1 MKKRLGKLLGAFLC
15 LSMILGLMPSQA
27 LQVLAVEEP
36 APNYLTFTAE
46 EAGSTLTFTWN
57 TEESVEISKDSG
69 KNWSTYTKG
78 TKITL
83 AKVGDSVQ
91 FRGQLTKLNI
101 SVYINPAFTMTGKIA
116 ASGSVTSIKD
126 GNGGNPDTVASG
138 LAGMF
143 MNCASLTKAPELP
156 SKSVANNGYLYMF
169 ENCTGL
175 VAAPDLPATTLG
187 YDAYNSMFYGCSNM
201 KTGPSILPATTLNTA
216 CYAYMF
222 QDCTSLTKAPELPA
236 MILTQECYRSMFRGC
251 TSLQQIPNLPA
262 TKLALDCYTSMFQ
275 GCKNLSMTSTKDSS
289 HTLAW
294 TLPNA
299 TLPSTSSWGS
309 DWNIDMFKDC
319 TNVKIGTPQLNK
331 TYYQLCRHSYDEN
344 GKCTYCGKTKPKTYS
359 VTIIAGEGLTRD
371 PYRGAEQQMVQDKI
385 EDVYYTADEDHY
397 IQDDYPTI
405 TKNGITVA
413 RYVLE
418 GWGPVVIVSGRPT
431 ADTVI
436 TLPEASACNVPPSP
450 EPKPNPEKP
459 VMKDGDNG
467 QHIIG
472 KTETLT
478 FRSSAPLDQFVA
490 VFVDD
495 IMVDSSNYELESGS
509 TIVRLKQAF
518 LDTLSK
524 GSHTIAIQS
533 TGGTATANFMVAEA
547 SGSGSGNGGE
557 NGGTTGTGTGSGTG
571 STTSAP
577 AEGNTNVQPAGGT
590 QTAQNTSGVT
600 TTMNVT
606 SPETGDAS
614 LVSCIV
620 LAIIIVGGFG
630 LMIVELCRAHR
641 MKKNIQS

>member
-15 LSMILGLMPSQA
+15 LSMILGLMPAQA

-46 EAGSTLTFTWN
+46 EANSTISLKWYSGENVQYSTDRGSTWIDYDEGTVLTLVNERDTVSF
-57 TEESVEISKDSG
+57 KG
-69 KNWSTYTKG
+69 KNVA
-78 TKITL
+78 I
-83 AKVGDSVQ
+83 
-91 FRGQLTKLNI
+91 N
-101 SVYINPAFTMTGKIA
+101 NPAGYDNGPGFTMTGKIG
-116 ASGSVTSIKD
+116 ASGSVTSLLD
-126 GNGGNPDTVASG
+126 ENGGDPYVKVPVRG
-138 LAGMF
+138 LGGLF
-143 MNCASLTKAPELP
+143 KGCASLTSAPELP
-156 SKSVANNGYLYMF
+156 ALRLSERCYYYMF
-169 ENCTGL
+169 
-175 VAAPDLPATTLG
+175 A
-187 YDAYNSMFYGCSNM
+187 
-201 KTGPSILPATTLNTA
+201 
-216 CYAYMF
+216 
-222 QDCTSLTKAPELPA
+222 DCTSLQTAPKLPATNLETYCYGFMFKGCTSLTSAPELPA
-236 MILTQECYRSMFRGC
+236 MTMEKGCYNQMFSGCRSLAMAPKLPATSMANYCYGQMFESC
-251 TSLQQIPNLPA
+251 TSLKTIPDLPA
-262 TKLALDCYTSMFQ
+262 TSLVSECYFNMFL
-275 GCKNLSMTSTKDSS
+275 GCSGISVSQQKDAT

-294 TLPNA
+294 TFPDA
-299 TLPSTSSWGS
+299 TGSSWGG
-309 DWNIDMFKDC
+309 NMFTGCDVDFGNDKAYPEIN
-319 TNVKIGTPQLNK
+319 T
-331 TYYQLCRHSYDEN
+331 TYYQLCTHSYGSDK
-344 GKCTYCGKTKPKTYS
+344 KCIYCGEEETKTYS

-450 EPKPNPEKP
+450 ESKPNPEKP

-547 SGSGSGNGGE
+547 SGSGSGNGGG

-577 AEGNTNVQPAGGT
+577 AEGITNVQPACGT
-590 QTAQNTSGVT
+590 QTAQDTSSVT
-600 TTMNVT
+600 TNMDVA

-630 LMIVELCRAHR
+630 LMIVELCRTHR